1 MKKGTYKVV
10 ILMTTLPKQ
19 KKGKNKKV
27 LQGSIGVSI
36 TISRKLKPRG
46 QEGVVFSLVSSS

>member
-10 ILMTTLPKQ
+10 ILMTTLPRQ
-19 KKGKNKKV
+19 KRKNKEV
-27 LQGSIGVSI
+27 LQGSIGVST